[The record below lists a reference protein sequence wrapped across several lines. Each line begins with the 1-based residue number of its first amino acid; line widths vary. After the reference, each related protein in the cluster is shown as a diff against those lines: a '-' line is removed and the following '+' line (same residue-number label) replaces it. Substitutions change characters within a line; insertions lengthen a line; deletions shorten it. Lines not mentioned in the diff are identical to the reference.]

1 MSVWPRLVQG
11 ATYWGWRSSSALA
24 QRLPAQLTDAVAVA
38 GGDLAYLV
46 WGPKR
51 VIARRNLATVLG
63 LTPEH
68 PQVAAVARRSFRN
81 FARYLVE
88 IMRFPSLSAHDIDR
102 LVVIEPAMW
111 QHLHAA
117 RAGGRGV
124 IFVSIHFGNFELGGA
139 RIAAEFPVTVIV
151 DDLGN
156 ARLMDILAGNR
167 KHKNITIQ
175 TPDGAA
181 RKVLRALRRNELVG
195 LMMDLGPRALAFSN
209 VEVDFFGMRATF
221 PAVAAELARASGA
234 PVIVAVTMREHDG
247 TFRTIAQPPI
257 VVPRTADPAL
267 DVLSATQRI
276 VSGIETFVKRAP
288 DQWYIFRPIWSIGEA
303 G

>member
-1 MSVWPRLVQG
+1 MSVWPRLGQV
-11 ATYWGWRSSSALA
+11 ATYWGWRSSSAIA
-24 QRLPAQLTDAVAVA
+24 QRLPVRLTYAFAVA
-38 GGDLAYLV
+38 GGDLAYLM
-46 WGPKR
+46 WGSKR
-51 VIARRNLATVLG
+51 VVAQRNLATVLG
-63 LTPEH
+63 LAPEH

-88 IMRFPSLSAHDIDR
+88 IMRFPALGAHDIDR
-102 LVVIEPAMW
+102 LVAIEPAMW
-111 QHLHAA
+111 QHLHTA
-117 RAGGRGV
+117 REGGKGV

-156 ARLMDILAGNR
+156 AGLMDILAGNR

-175 TPDGAA
+175 TPEGAA
-181 RKVLRALRRNELVG
+181 KRVLRALRRNELVG

-209 VEVDFFGMRATF
+209 VEVDFFGRRATF

-234 PVIVAVTMREHDG
+234 PVIVAVTMRERGDR
-247 TFRTIAQPPI
+247 FRTIAQPPI
-257 VVPRTADPAL
+257 VVSRTADPAL

-276 VSGIETFVKRAP
+276 VNGIEAFVKGAP
-288 DQWYIFRPIWSIGEA
+288 DQWYIFRPIWPIGAA